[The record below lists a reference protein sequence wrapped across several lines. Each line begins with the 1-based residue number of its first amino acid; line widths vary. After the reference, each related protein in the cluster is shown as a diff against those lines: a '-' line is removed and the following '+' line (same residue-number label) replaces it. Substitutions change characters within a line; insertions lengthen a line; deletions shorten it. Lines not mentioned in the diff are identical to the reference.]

1 MTQRLKERGLSMEDV
16 YHVCETGRLKRNPV
30 WENGRW
36 KYRLDGLDLES
47 EETSVIVVVSNECD
61 WVMAVTIF

>member
-1 MTQRLKERGLSMEDV
+1 MEDV